1 MYSITEQMIGTSIS
15 MKNSVKMKYPS
26 ITICDGE
33 DARIFGR
40 ERFFESND
48 HYFSGTS
55 NGTKNLTFSLTPD
68 LTKMF
73 LSLVMNMPNK
83 TTFTLMPD
91 DLDDRYH
98 LNMSIKMPYI
108 SNSNH

>member
-1 MYSITEQMIGTSIS
+1 MIGTSIS
-15 MKNSVKMKYPS
+15 MKNSVQMRYPS

-40 ERFFESND
+40 NRIFEYRFFESSD
-48 HYFSGTS
+48 DFFSGNS

-73 LSLVMNMPNK
+73 ARLEMKLPNK
-83 TTFTLMPD
+83 TTFRLLPD
-91 DLDDRYH
+91 DLDDRDH
-98 LNMSIKMPYI
+98 LKHLSLKIPAT
-108 SNSNH
+108 

>member
-1 MYSITEQMIGTSIS
+1 MNVQYIIEQMIGTSIS

-33 DARIFGR
+33 DARIFGMD
-40 ERFFESND
+40 RFYESSG

-73 LSLVMNMPNK
+73 SRLDMKLPNK
-83 TTFTLMPD
+83 TTFTFLPD
-91 DLDDRYH
+91 DLDDRDHIIY
-98 LNMSIKMPYI
+98 LSQKIPKI
-108 SNSNH
+108 